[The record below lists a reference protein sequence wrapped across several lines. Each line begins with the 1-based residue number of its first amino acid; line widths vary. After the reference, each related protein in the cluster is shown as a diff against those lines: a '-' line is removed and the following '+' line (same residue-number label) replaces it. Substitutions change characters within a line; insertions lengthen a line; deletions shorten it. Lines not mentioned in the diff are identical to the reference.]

1 MKDGTTRR
9 SLLPATMTCVVAL
22 GLSAS
27 ALGQAGPAMEG
38 ITVTGE
44 RALTIDKPTGVV
56 EQELRVS
63 KTVNHADLDLATG
76 SGEKALES
84 RITLA
89 ADEVCTELDKLL
101 PARTMEHGNCVR
113 ETVARAMADVRKRYA
128 LR

>member
-9 SLLPATMTCVVAL
+9 SLLPATIACLLAL
-22 GLSAS
+22 GLSAP
-27 ALGQAGPAMEG
+27 AQGQAGPALEG

-56 EQELRVS
+56 EQELRVTKRVS
-63 KTVNHADLDLATG
+63 YADLDVATG
-76 SGEKALES
+76 SGEKELES

-113 ETVARAMADVRKRYA
+113 ETVARAMADARKRYA